1 VLQQGGGGLN
11 ALGRQT
17 VAALLNAAH
26 PGVDYQFTPE
36 QVIAMFNSTF
46 PGSNQQYNELKA
58 TFERANSRDCPLDDD
73 NDKIRN
79 FIFFLL
85 FLWHLLHD

>member
-1 VLQQGGGGLN
+1 LN

-26 PGVDYQFTPE
+26 PQVDYPFTPE
-36 QVIAMFNSTF
+36 QVISMFNNTF

-58 TFERANSRDCPLDDD
+58 TFERANEQGCDLEKH
-73 NDKIRN
+73 DKIKHI
-79 FIFFLL
+79 IFWLL
-85 FLWHLLHD
+85 FLWHLLND